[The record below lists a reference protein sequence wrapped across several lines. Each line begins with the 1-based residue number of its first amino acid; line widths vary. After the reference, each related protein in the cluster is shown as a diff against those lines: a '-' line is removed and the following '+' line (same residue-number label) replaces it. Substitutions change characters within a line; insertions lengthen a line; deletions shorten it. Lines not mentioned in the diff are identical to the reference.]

1 MTHPNARR
9 GLTAAGVLLL
19 LAAAVVT
26 QDLAVARRSRF
37 PAGDDQLY
45 LPRAS
50 SLRVLSVDHGELAAD
65 LVFIRAVIYVGS
77 ELQQKGHG
85 RWLEKYLDT
94 ITALDPSWKMPYRWA
109 GVVTMY
115 NGQPITNRE
124 VLLSSHFLE
133 LGVSHFPDD
142 WEMAF
147 MLGCNYL
154 FELQTNDPAQK
165 AEWRRTG
172 AEWIRH
178 AALVGG
184 APPWV
189 PLLAA
194 TIMRQEGEEDAAVRH
209 LEQVYV
215 STQDE
220 PTRREVRNRL
230 VGLHAK
236 IDLAREARER
246 QAFDRRRKQ
255 VLPYVSADMWVA
267 IGAPAP
273 PRMDL
278 AALSPMAATEEPP
291 LP

>member
-1 MTHPNARR
+1 MTHQNARR

-26 QDLAVARRSRF
+26 QDVAVARRSRF

-77 ELQQKGHG
+77 ELQQKGSG
-85 RWLEKYLDT
+85 RWLEKYLNT
-94 ITALDPSWKMPYRWA
+94 ITALDPTWRMPYRWA

-124 VLLSSHFLE
+124 VLLSSRFLE
-133 LGVSHFPDD
+133 LGMAQFPND

-154 FELQTNDPAQK
+154 FELQTHDPAQK
-165 AEWRRTG
+165 AEWRKSG

-220 PTRREVRNRL
+220 STRREVRNRL

-246 QAFDRRRKQ
+246 QAFDRLRKQ
-255 VLPYVSADMWVA
+255 TMPYVSADMWVA

-273 PRMDL
+273 PRMDV
-278 AALSPMAATEEPP
+278 AALSPMAATSEAP
-291 LP
+291 

>member
-1 MTHPNARR
+1 MTNPNARR

-19 LAAAVVT
+19 LAAVVVT
-26 QDLAVARRSRF
+26 QDGALARRSRF
-37 PAGDDQLY
+37 PAGEDALY

-65 LVFIRAVIYVGS
+65 LVFIRAVIYVGT
-77 ELQQKGHG
+77 ELQQKGQA
-85 RWLEKYLDT
+85 RWLEKYLRT
-94 ITALDPSWKMPYRWA
+94 ITALDPAWKTPYQWA

-115 NGQPITNRE
+115 NGRPITNRE

-133 LGVSHFPDD
+133 LGVAQFPND
-142 WEMAF
+142 WEMPF

-154 FELQTNDPAQK
+154 FELKSDDPAQK

-172 AEWIRH
+172 GEWIRH

-194 TIMRQEGEEDAAVRH
+194 TIMRQEGQDEAAVRH
-209 LEQVYV
+209 LEHVYV
-215 STQDE
+215 TTQDE
-220 PTRREVRNRL
+220 QTRRELRNRL
-230 VGLHAK
+230 MGLHAR

-246 QAFDRRRKQ
+246 QAFERMWRRT
-255 VLPYVSADMWVA
+255 LPYAPADLFVA
-267 IGAPAP
+267 IGPPAP
-273 PRMDL
+273 PRMDV
-278 AALSPMAATEEPP
+278 AALSPLAGVETGETN
-291 LP
+291 